1 MIRKLNIL
9 ILSCSAV
16 IPAFAMDA
24 AQTEAKQTI
33 SLVNGETLY
42 VFQDGRMAKADKF
55 GRTAHL
61 VKGEMVQSADGQKI
75 IATYGKLVGRFP
87 AKDLPRGFT
96 IDHHYQGGN
105 RIALLAPAATHDD
118 DD

>member
-9 ILSCSAV
+9 IFSCSAV

-75 IATYGKLVGRFP
+75 ATM
-87 AKDLPRGFT
+87 
-96 IDHHYQGGN
+96 GN
-105 RIALLAPAATHDD
+105 EVARLDILARKGHNN
-118 DD
+118 